1 MKKSNRSIVVPT
13 RLAAAT
19 RRGTL
24 SDGPAGRGRGA
35 LSVATV
41 GLLDVEMA
49 PTCEGDP
56 QWYGSPCPTVKNSL
70 PARFVSRETSDRQ
83 HLDLD

>member
-1 MKKSNRSIVVPT
+1 MKKSNHSIVVPT

-41 GLLDVEMA
+41 GLFDVEMA

-56 QWYGSPCPTVKNSL
+56 PVVRVTL
-70 PARFVSRETSDRQ
+70 PHGQELFTRPLRFTGNI
-83 HLDLD
+83 